1 MLRYLLKQRKRLY
14 DYLFSS
20 WNYIEK
26 EILNQRY
33 EKKQKKLL
41 KKSLFH
47 TSFSVNSW
55 VPDHVKMVYIRD
67 KVKVIIQDYL
77 QELRNYYEI
86 NFQDNSPT
94 LEPSVV
100 LYSKPA
106 CPNLRKEFTREV
118 FRIMIENTLKEYEK
132 RKVVKK

>member
-1 MLRYLLKQRKRLY
+1 MLKQRKRLY

-26 EILNQRY
+26 EILVQRY

-55 VPDHVKMVYIRD
+55 VPDHVKMLCIRD
-67 KVKVIIQDYL
+67 KVKVIIQNYL
-77 QELRNYYEI
+77 QELRIYYETYLQ
-86 NFQDNSPT
+86 NNSPGV
-94 LEPSVV
+94 EPAAV
-100 LYSKPA
+100 LYSKPV
-106 CPNLRKEFTREV
+106 CPNLKKEFTREV

-132 RKVVKK
+132 RKVAKK